1 MVLHVPTGAESA
13 YRSATGCHRFGVII
27 GDLNPAGIDGVVVD
41 EEEGPAEYFTIQ
53 GISAGTD
60 SEALAPG
67 LYIKRQGG
75 KATKILVK

>member
-1 MVLHVPTGAESA
+1 MILHVPVGAESA
-13 YRSATGCHRFGVII
+13 YRSATGWNRFGVII
-27 GDLNPAGIDGVVVD
+27 GDLNPAGIDGVMVETED
-41 EEEGPAEYFTIQ
+41 SRAEYFTIH

-60 SEALAPG
+60 SEALVPG